1 MRHSETTVPK
11 PSAYGPSGRRRGPL
25 SRRIGRAMSIPVT
38 AALMAFAAASPAASN
53 EPAVNN
59 ADALDG
65 AQAVL
70 LCNSRSAII
79 ADLKDGYAEQP
90 TALGVTSAGT
100 VMELWTAPGG
110 NTWTLVVTMTNGDSC
125 IVGAG
130 DGWTDIQKEAKGEV
144 L

>member
-1 MRHSETTVPK
+1 MGVPVV
-11 PSAYGPSGRRRGPL
+11 AAPL
-25 SRRIGRAMSIPVT
+25 SLG
-38 AALMAFAAASPAASN
+38 AALPAAADSPAVSGAS
-53 EPAVNN
+53 E
-59 ADALDG
+59 DG

-70 LCNSRSAII
+70 VCNTRAAII
-79 ADLKDGYAEQP
+79 ADLKDGYSEQP

-125 IVGAG
+125 VVGAG